1 MAEKVIIPLEVDADG
16 AEKEIKE
23 VKKEIKEATK
33 EQTLFS
39 DATDKLRGSFNQ
51 LKGGVRKVIATFK
64 TFKGALAA
72 TGIGLLVIALGSLVT
87 YFTKTQAGA
96 DKVSEA
102 MAGIGA
108 AVDVVVDRVSNFGA
122 SVLKLF
128 KGDTKGAVEGMKDSF
143 KGLGEEIRNEV
154 TAAANLKNTLNE
166 LLDTERE
173 FSVQRAKNNVLI
185 REAEAIAA
193 DQEVALDTRISKLKE
208 ALDLVETQATQEEE
222 IARQRLE
229 AIQEQNALGESTRED
244 LQREAEAEINLINIR
259 AEAADR
265 RKALIG
271 AFQSLQNQQIAIDN
285 AEADRIKKLEDD
297 KVASAEKE
305 IELAK
310 KVADEKK
317 KQADREAKIAEDLKN
332 QELAAFGQLSGALST
347 LAGENKEL
355 AAAEAIIQTYLGAT
369 KAFGQGGI
377 LGFVTAAAVIAG
389 GLANV
394 KKIYDTKLPSGS
406 GGGASAGS
414 GSVPS
419 VGSNIAASLPKTANM
434 SDLVEGVSQRN
445 EEPIKAYVIGQDVT
459 DSQEAKSYLDN
470 QKTL

>member
-1 MAEKVIIPLEVDADG
+1 MAEKVIIPLEVDASG
-16 AEKEIKE
+16 AEKEVKA

-39 DATDKLRGSFNQ
+39 DATEKLRGSFNK

-64 TFKGALAA
+64 GLTGAIAA
-72 TGIGLLVIALGSLVT
+72 TGLGLLVIALGSLVV

-108 AVDVVVDRVSNFGA
+108 AVDVVIDRVSNFGA

-128 KGDTKGAVEGMKDSF
+128 KGDTKGAVEGMKNSF
-143 KGLGEEIRNEV
+143 KGLGEEINNEV
-154 TAAANLKNTLNE
+154 KAAATLKKTLNG

-193 DQEVALDTRISKLKE
+193 DQSVSLEKRTEKLKE
-208 ALDLVETQATQEEE
+208 ALDLVETQANREEE
-222 IARQRLE
+222 IARQRFE
-229 AIQEQNALGESTRED
+229 AIQQQNALGESTRED
-244 LQREAEAEINLINIR
+244 LEREAEAEINLINIR

-271 AFQSLQNQQIAIDN
+271 AFQGLQNQQIAIDN
-285 AEADRIKKLEDD
+285 AEAARLQKSEDD
-297 KVASAEKE
+297 KIAAADKE

-310 KVADEKK
+310 KVADEKDA
-317 KQADREAKIAEDLKN
+317 QAKRQAKIAEDLKN
-332 QELAAFGQLSGALST
+332 AELAAYGQLAGALGK
-347 LAGENKEL
+347 LAGENKAL
-355 AAAEAIIQTYLGAT
+355 AVAEALINTKLGVTRA
-369 KAFGQGGI
+369 
-377 LGFVTAAAVIAG
+377 LGSAPPPINFISAAAVLAAG
-389 GLANV
+389 LSNIKDIV
-394 KKIYDTKLPSGS
+394 KTKVPS
-406 GGGASAGS
+406 GGGGGGGG

-419 VGSNIAASLPKTANM
+419 VGSNIAASLPTQTNL
-434 SDLVEGVSQRN
+434 SDVVSSVNQSN
-445 EEPIKAYVIGQDVT
+445 QEPVRAYVIGQDVT
-459 DSQEAKSYLDN
+459 DSQEAQSYLNN

>member
-1 MAEKVIIPLEVDADG
+1 MAEKVIIPLEVDASG
-16 AEKEIKE
+16 VEKEVKE

-39 DATDKLRGSFNQ
+39 DATEKLRGSFNK

-64 TFKGALAA
+64 GLTGAIAA
-72 TGIGLLVIALGSLVT
+72 TGLGLLVIALGSLVV

-108 AVDVVVDRVSNFGA
+108 AVDVVIDRVSNFGA

-128 KGDTKGAVEGMKDSF
+128 KGDTKGAVEGMKNSF
-143 KGLGEEIRNEV
+143 KGLGEEINNEV
-154 TAAANLKNTLNE
+154 KAAATLKKTLNG

-193 DQEVALDTRISKLKE
+193 DQSVSLEKRTEKLKE
-208 ALDLVETQATQEEE
+208 ALDLVETQANREEE
-222 IARQRLE
+222 IARQRFE
-229 AIQEQNALGESTRED
+229 AIQQQNALGESTRED
-244 LQREAEAEINLINIR
+244 LEREAEAEINLINIR

-271 AFQSLQNQQIAIDN
+271 AFQSLQNQQIAIDD
-285 AEADRIKKLEDD
+285 AEAARLQKLEDD
-297 KVASAEKE
+297 KIAAADKE

-310 KVADEKK
+310 KVADEKD

-332 QELAAFGQLSGALST
+332 AELAAFGQLSGALST

-355 AAAEAIIQTYLGAT
+355 AAAEAIIQTYLGAN

-377 LGFVTAAAVIAG
+377 LGFVSAAAIIAA
-389 GLANV
+389 GLGNV
-394 KKIYDTKLPSGS
+394 KKIYDTKLPSGGSGASS
-406 GGGASAGS
+406 GG

-419 VGSNIAASLPKTANM
+419 VGSNIAASLPTQTNL
-434 SDLVEGVSQRN
+434 SDVVSSVNQSN
-445 EEPIKAYVIGQDVT
+445 QEPIRAYVIGQDVT
-459 DSQEAKSYLDN
+459 DSQEAQSYLNN

>member
-1 MAEKVIIPLEVDADG
+1 MAEKVIIPLEVDASG
-16 AEKEIKE
+16 AEKEVKA

-39 DATDKLRGSFNQ
+39 DATEKLRGSFNK

-64 TFKGALAA
+64 GLTGAIAA
-72 TGIGLLVIALGSLVT
+72 TGLGLLVIALGSLVV

-108 AVDVVVDRVSNFGA
+108 AVDVVIDRVSNFGA

-128 KGDTKGAVEGMKDSF
+128 KGDTKGAVEGMKNSF
-143 KGLGEEIRNEV
+143 KGLGEEINNEV
-154 TAAANLKNTLNE
+154 KAAATLKKTLNG

-193 DQEVALDTRISKLKE
+193 DQSVSLEKRTEKLKE
-208 ALDLVETQATQEEE
+208 ALDLVETQANREEE
-222 IARQRLE
+222 IARQKFE
-229 AIQEQNALGESTRED
+229 AIQQQNALGESTRED
-244 LQREAEAEINLINIR
+244 LEREAEAEINLINIR

-271 AFQSLQNQQIAIDN
+271 AFQGLQNQQIAIDN
-285 AEADRIKKLEDD
+285 AEAARLQKSEDD
-297 KVASAEKE
+297 KIAAADKE

-310 KVADEKK
+310 KVADEKDA
-317 KQADREAKIAEDLKN
+317 QAKRQAKIAEDLKN
-332 QELAAFGQLSGALST
+332 AELAAYGQLAGALGK
-347 LAGENKEL
+347 LAGENKAL
-355 AAAEAIIQTYLGAT
+355 AVAEALINTKLGVTRA
-369 KAFGQGGI
+369 
-377 LGFVTAAAVIAG
+377 LGSAPPPINFISAAAVLAAG
-389 GLANV
+389 LSNIKDIV
-394 KKIYDTKLPSGS
+394 KTKVPS
-406 GGGASAGS
+406 GGGGGGGG

-419 VGSNIAASLPKTANM
+419 VGSNIAASLPTQTNL
-434 SDLVEGVSQRN
+434 SDVVSSVNQSN
-445 EEPIKAYVIGQDVT
+445 QEPVRAYVIGQDVT
-459 DSQEAKSYLDN
+459 DSQEAQSYLNN